1 MRGSFALLSCQNEM
15 RACRSK
21 GIGLAA
27 GCAYIWHMFADFL
40 SRLTKPDPEPLN
52 DADARLAL
60 TALLVRI
67 ARSDG
72 VYEASEKERIAA
84 IAEARYGLSGDAAG
98 TLITDAEGLEAEAP
112 DTIRFTRAI
121 KDAVA
126 YEDRIAVI
134 EALWQVAL
142 ADGERDAKEDALIR
156 MASSFLGVSDMDS
169 AQARR
174 RVTDT

>member
-1 MRGSFALLSCQNEM
+1 MGAT
-15 RACRSK
+15 K
-21 GIGLAA
+21 PWGIGVATRF
-27 GCAYIWHMFADFL
+27 AYIAHMFANLL
-40 SRLTKPDPEPLN
+40 SRLTSPDPEPLDN
-52 DADARLAL
+52 QDARLAL

-67 ARSDG
+67 AKSDG
-72 VYEASEKERIAA
+72 VYEASERTRIEA
-84 IAEARYGLSGDAAG
+84 IVAARYGVSEPESL
-98 TLITDAEGLEAEAP
+98 LTDAEALEAEAP

-121 KDAVA
+121 KEAVA

-142 ADGERDAKEDALIR
+142 ADGARDAKEDALIR

-174 RVTDT
+174 RVTKA